1 MEYLRITN
9 YPYALRA
16 LRYAEIDDIEDVWF
30 LSDIIH
36 HDTHTFKP
44 SLHYIKVSPVRRTKA
59 GLVLFHTALPIKFLV
74 PRTLWH
80 ERYFN
85 HRENGIYR
93 HSVPLSRLFVDRY
106 EHDLS

>member
-9 YPYALRA
+9 YPYALRV
-16 LRYAEIDDIEDVWF
+16 LRSAEIDAIEDVWF

-59 GLVLFHTALPIKFLV
+59 GLVLFHTSLPIKIRV
-74 PRTLWH
+74 PGTWWCHRNM
-80 ERYFN
+80 N

-93 HSVPLSRLFVDRY
+93 HSVPRSRLFVDRY
-106 EHDLS
+106 EHDLG